1 MKIIKH
7 KQLILLLILAFLIRL
22 IAVNQ
27 SLWLDEATTAQVVKQ
42 FGLAEIVTK
51 FSPRDFHPP
60 LYYLFIKLLAGVF
73 GYWEVALRMPS
84 IIFSLL
90 TGWVVYLV
98 GGLWTAAFFLFN
110 PLVVYYSQEA
120 RMYMMVTFFL
130 TGAFYFFNNK
140 KWLLFSLLSIL
151 SFYTF
156 YGSIFFIAA
165 FFLYLLYKKQF
176 KDLFTSAAI
185 FFAGLVVISPLLF
198 QQFANSKIA
207 LSQVAN
213 WSLVL
218 GKANLKNLLLIPV
231 KFVVGRI
238 DFYPK
243 WLYYSVAGLWTAFV
257 WFFAGRVG
265 IKNKLLSFLV
275 VCPLAIGFLI
285 SFTTPLLQYF
295 RFIYLIPIIS
305 LLLGKSPKRKVIIA
319 GFIIFSLVYLLI
331 PQFHRED
338 WRSLAGSLPGNKPVY
353 MITSSADPVKYYQP
367 GLKINGLNNLY
378 SDDLPGKIIVVPYS
392 TDIHGV
398 DFKNILRERKY
409 SFVDKKTFRDLE
421 IEEWSL

>member
-42 FGLAEIVTK
+42 FNLAEIATK

-60 LYYLFIKLLAGVF
+60 LYYLFMKLWTGIF
-73 GYWEVALRMPS
+73 GYSEAALRMPS

-90 TGWVVYLV
+90 TGWVIYLI
-98 GGLWTAAFFLFN
+98 GGLWASALFLFN

-130 TGAFYFFNNK
+130 TGAFYFFKNK

-156 YGSIFFIAA
+156 YGSIFLTGA
-165 FFLYLLYKKQF
+165 FFLYLLYSKKYREF
-176 KDLFTSAAI
+176 FFSGAI
-185 FFAGLVVISPLLF
+185 FFLGLLAIFPLLF
-198 QQFANSKIA
+198 QQFSNSKTA
-207 LSQVAN
+207 LAQVAN

-353 MITSSADPVKYYQP
+353 MITSSSDPVKYYRP

-398 DFKNILRERKY
+398 DYKNILRERKY

>member
-42 FGLAEIVTK
+42 FNLAEIVTK

-60 LYYLFIKLLAGVF
+60 LYYLFMKLWTGVF
-73 GYWEVALRMPS
+73 GYSEVALRMPS

-90 TGWVVYLV
+90 TGWVIYLI
-98 GGLWTAAFFLFN
+98 GGLWASALFLFN

-165 FFLYLLYKKQF
+165 FFLYLLYKNQF

-185 FFAGLVVISPLLF
+185 FFAGLVVF
-198 QQFANSKIA
+198 
-207 LSQVAN
+207 
-213 WSLVL
+213 
-218 GKANLKNLLLIPV
+218 
-231 KFVVGRI
+231 
-238 DFYPK
+238 
-243 WLYYSVAGLWTAFV
+243 
-257 WFFAGRVG
+257 
-265 IKNKLLSFLV
+265 
-275 VCPLAIGFLI
+275 
-285 SFTTPLLQYF
+285 
-295 RFIYLIPIIS
+295 
-305 LLLGKSPKRKVIIA
+305 
-319 GFIIFSLVYLLI
+319 
-331 PQFHRED
+331 
-338 WRSLAGSLPGNKPVY
+338 
-353 MITSSADPVKYYQP
+353 
-367 GLKINGLNNLY
+367 
-378 SDDLPGKIIVVPYS
+378 
-392 TDIHGV
+392 
-398 DFKNILRERKY
+398 
-409 SFVDKKTFRDLE
+409 
-421 IEEWSL
+421 

>member
-7 KQLILLLILAFLIRL
+7 KQLILILILAFLIRL

-42 FGLAEIVTK
+42 FNLAEIATK

-60 LYYLFIKLLAGVF
+60 LYYLFMKLWTGIF
-73 GYWEVALRMPS
+73 GYSEAALRMPS

-90 TGWVVYLV
+90 TGWVIYLI
-98 GGLWTAAFFLFN
+98 GRLCASALFLFN

-130 TGAFYFFNNK
+130 TGAFYFFIRLCHPEFISGFRNK
-140 KWLLFSLLSIL
+140 FGMTKLRDLFSLSLFIVL

-156 YGSIFFIAA
+156 YGSIFLIGA
-165 FFLYLLYKKQF
+165 FFLYLLYSKKYREF
-176 KDLFTSAAI
+176 FLSGAI
-185 FFAGLVVISPLLF
+185 FFLGLLAIFPLLF
-198 QQFANSKIA
+198 QQFSNSKTA
-207 LSQVAN
+207 LAQVAN

-257 WFFAGRVG
+257 WFFAV
-265 IKNKLLSFLV
+265 
-275 VCPLAIGFLI
+275 
-285 SFTTPLLQYF
+285 
-295 RFIYLIPIIS
+295 
-305 LLLGKSPKRKVIIA
+305 KR
-319 GFIIFSLVYLLI
+319 
-331 PQFHRED
+331 
-338 WRSLAGSLPGNKPVY
+338 
-353 MITSSADPVKYYQP
+353 
-367 GLKINGLNNLY
+367 
-378 SDDLPGKIIVVPYS
+378 
-392 TDIHGV
+392 
-398 DFKNILRERKY
+398 
-409 SFVDKKTFRDLE
+409 
-421 IEEWSL
+421 